1 VALPLPLPGFKRA
14 PGPVF
19 RPRPV
24 PDPPRERDP
33 QHGGL
38 ARRAGALVVSLPDHH
53 WLDRVVRGR
62 AWIPLLGVLLAG
74 IVAAQVEILKLG
86 ASNGRS
92 LEQTTTLTNTNEQL
106 RGSVAALSDDQR
118 IERLGTSMG
127 LVLPPAGA
135 VGYLTAGHHGNVAG
149 ALANIHT
156 PDSSAFVL
164 MTAKN
169 GALVTGPNAST
180 LPPTPGAPPPP
191 ASTTSTTT
199 PTSAGTD
206 TSTGTTATTSTVP
219 TTSTSTSTSDTTTA
233 ASTTSSQATTT
244 TPATTTP
251 TTTATPQTSSSGAA
265 AIAPSSTQSS
275 SGG

>member
-1 VALPLPLPGFKRA
+1 
-14 PGPVF
+14 VF
-19 RPRPV
+19 RPRPRPV
-24 PDPPRERDP
+24 PEAPRDRET
-33 QHGGL
+33 QQGGL
-38 ARRAGALVVSLPDHH
+38 ARRAGAFVVLLPDHP

-92 LEQTTTLTNTNEQL
+92 LEQTTSLTNTNEQL

-118 IERLGTSMG
+118 IQRLAGNMG

-135 VGYLTAGHHGNVAG
+135 VGYLTAGHDGNVAG

-156 PDSSAFVL
+156 PDSSSFVT

-169 GALVTGPNAST
+169 GALITGPNTST
-180 LPPTPGAPPPP
+180 LPPAPGAPLPP
-191 ASTTSTTT
+191 ATTTTTSTSTATT
-199 PTSAGTD
+199 PTTTGTSTD
-206 TSTGTTATTSTVP
+206 TTTSAPTDTTTATATSSGTTATTP
-219 TTSTSTSTSDTTTA
+219 TTSEQTATAPTDTTT
-233 ASTTSSQATTT
+233 SQA
-244 TPATTTP
+244 P
-251 TTTATPQTSSSGAA
+251 TTTAPAQTSASGAA